1 MCRGLRI
8 VWIVGLC
15 MLAVWGVSAQTLTQA
30 LVPAAL
36 GLEDDPG
43 SEIQAPL
50 ALVIVCGVFSSTMFV
65 APTIYWTRVRQAAL
79 SLSGDS

>member
-1 MCRGLRI
+1 MCRGLRT

-15 MLAVWGVSAQTLTQA
+15 MLVVWGVSAQTLTRA

-43 SEIQAPL
+43 REIQAPL
-50 ALVIVCGVFSSTMFV
+50 ALVIVCAVFSSSMFV
-65 APTIYWTRVRQAAL
+65 APTIYWTSVRQAAQ